1 MLADGNDDLVAAI
14 NEDGR
19 TSPLVPWT
27 ERNLNNRDGKQRN
40 KKDDHGTHMIPSA
53 GRCAVEVIISGDHKI
68 DINRTL
74 RKCILRENWP

>member
-14 NEDGR
+14 NKDGR

-27 ERNLNNRDGKQRN
+27 ERDLNNRDGQQRN

-53 GRCAVEVIISGDHKI
+53 GRRAAEVIISGGHKI
-68 DINRTL
+68 GINLTL
-74 RKCILRENWP
+74 RKCILMENFT